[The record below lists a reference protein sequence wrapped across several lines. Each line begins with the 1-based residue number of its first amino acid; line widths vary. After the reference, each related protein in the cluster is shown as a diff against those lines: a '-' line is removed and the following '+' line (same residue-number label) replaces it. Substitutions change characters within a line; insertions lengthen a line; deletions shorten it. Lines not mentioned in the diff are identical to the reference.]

1 MWLIKYANGR
11 AEDIKKCTSLLYP
24 QSTTVQF
31 AIPLSH
37 HHRVPLSSLYSWA
50 TGTEYHSVHSTHE
63 PVTEH
68 HSVHPTHEPV
78 TEYHSVHST
87 HEPVTEHHSVHSTH
101 EPVTEYHS
109 VHSTHEPVAMYHSV
123 HSTHE
128 PVAEYHSVHSTH
140 EPYSKSTTQL
150 VSWLVFW
157 AQLTTRN
164 YIRSTQS
171 AVILSHI
178 HREGTQAQ
186 FAVDTCHFHRVG
198 YDAVRST

>member
-50 TGTEYHSVHSTHE
+50 TGTEYHSVHS
-63 PVTEH
+63 
-68 HSVHPTHEPV
+68 THEPV